1 MFGAAAKDGRSY
13 GQSLFS
19 LKLCNISNN
28 METQQSWPRHAPR
41 GAGYIGYGLD
51 KTGKNSEHR
60 ISLEPTQFSLTLV
73 FKTTITETQIQQIKT
88 TLKAWGFLGGLGS
101 RARRGFGSVALIALD
116 DQNYQ
121 FNTHEDYFQAIKEL
135 ISHQTLAPAMPIFT
149 AFNQDMKISSPAKQN
164 RDYRKIMNE
173 MGDCYKDQRE
183 KAVKTADRVVYG
195 LPLKEVDEKNRRSSP
210 LLFHVHELATGH
222 IGIFTFIP
230 ANFHFDKDY
239 GPDKMKRLFTTV
251 SAFMDGM
258 EAIYP

>member
-1 MFGAAAKDGRSY
+1 MFGAAVKDERY
-13 GQSLFS
+13 GQGLFS
-19 LKLCNISNN
+19 LKLSNN
-28 METQQSWPRHAPR
+28 RNIKTQQSWPKLKPST

-51 KTGKNSEHR
+51 KDNNNPHR

-73 FKTTITETQIQQIKT
+73 LKTTITETQIQQLKT

-101 RARRGFGSVALIALD
+101 RARRGFGSVALTALD

-183 KAVKTADRVVYG
+183 KAVKTADRAVYG

-230 ANFHFDKDY
+230 ANFHFDKRY
-239 GPDKMKRLFTTV
+239 EPDKMKGLFTKVTT
-251 SAFMDGM
+251 FMDEM